1 MIQRIPGK
9 VASRSRAVI
18 HNGIV
23 TTVTTSP
30 VKSPSMLEQARGALA
45 AIDQNL
51 ADAGTSKDM
60 ILTAMVYLADMSR
73 KGELN
78 QAWDEWVDTANP
90 PQRACLAVVL
100 EGADLVEIV
109 VTAVVQANRTQ
120 A

>member
-1 MIQRIPGK
+1 MITRIPGK

-23 TTVTTSP
+23 TTVATSP
-30 VKSPSMLEQARGALA
+30 VKSASMLEQARLALA

-51 ADAGTSKDM
+51 ADAGSSKTR
-60 ILTAMVYLADMSR
+60 IITAMVYLADMSR

-78 QAWDEWVDTANP
+78 QAWDEWVDMGNP
-90 PQRACLAVVL
+90 PQRACLGVAL

-109 VTAVVQANRTQ
+109 VTAAV
-120 A
+120 